1 MQAMFKGFRVLEG
14 LQKKIS
20 FSSLS
25 SVETLTSSSSLRFYN
40 CGVYRTPGR
49 EVLMK
54 PGGILSR
61 FITTGNSISEVT
73 GADSV
78 TSNVLDGGPRIKFKR
93 LDKTA
98 RNIMQILDR
107 EAVQEVKENR
117 EVAREIADIKP
128 GYIIQLKVEVPENK
142 RRVSTL
148 KGIVIARRNAGLH
161 STFRIRRLV
170 AGVGVESV
178 FPLYSPNIKEL
189 KILEKKKVRRAKLY
203 YLRDKMNA
211 LKKQTSRS

>member
-20 FSSLS
+20 FSSLP
-25 SVETLTSSSSLRFYN
+25 SVQTLSSLRFYN
-40 CGVYRTPGR
+40 CGAYKASGR

-61 FITTGNSISEVT
+61 FITTGNSGSEGVGENNVT
-73 GADSV
+73 GS
-78 TSNVLDGGPRIKFKR
+78 VLDGGPRIKFKR